1 MKKLFILGTILLSTS
16 LFSAGNMGGMM
27 QGGKMENMPM
37 MQGGMQCQCPM
48 MGAGGKG
55 MMASKMMTP
64 EMKKDMQMQ
73 KIAIQEK
80 ELEIS
85 KTLAQDKID
94 WAKVEQLNRDIAHI
108 RATNETKMMQMHY
121 EMMQNPGPLYEDKVN

>member
-1 MKKLFILGTILLSTS
+1 MKKLFILGTVLFSTS
-16 LFSAGNMGGMM
+16 IFSAGNMGGMM
-27 QGGKMENMPM
+27 QGGKMDNKPI
-37 MQGGMQCQCPM
+37 MQGMQCQCPM
-48 MGAGGKG
+48 MEAGGKG
-55 MMASKMMTP
+55 MMTSKMMTP

-80 ELEIS
+80 ELELS
-85 KTLAQDKID
+85 KALAQDKID

-121 EMMQNPGPLYEDKVN
+121 EMMQNPGPLYEEKVN

>member
-1 MKKLFILGTILLSTS
+1 MKKLFILGTVLFSTS
-16 LFSAGNMGGMM
+16 IFSAGNMSGMM
-27 QGGKMENMPM
+27 QGGKMDNKPM
-37 MQGGMQCQCPM
+37 MQGMQCQCPM
-48 MGAGGKG
+48 MEAGGKG
-55 MMASKMMTP
+55 MMTSKMMTP

-80 ELEIS
+80 ELELS
-85 KTLAQDKID
+85 KALAQDKID

-121 EMMQNPGPLYEDKVN
+121 EMMQNPGPLYEEKVN

>member
-1 MKKLFILGTILLSTS
+1 MKKLFILGTVLFSTS
-16 LFSAGNMGGMM
+16 IFSAGNMGGMM
-27 QGGKMENMPM
+27 QDGKMDNKPM
-37 MQGGMQCQCPM
+37 MQGMQCQCPM
-48 MGAGGKG
+48 MEAGGKG
-55 MMASKMMTP
+55 MMTSKMMTP

-80 ELEIS
+80 ELELS
-85 KTLAQDKID
+85 KALAQDKID